1 MNTFVGGPHVPVTV
15 RTLAVRSLAA
25 KTLARGRSIEYDTR
39 RARERAV
46 NWLALAMLLAAWNV
60 EARLDDSV
68 QAGSLSER
76 PPAPF
81 EPGVGGFD
89 WTEPRSAGWMSCA
102 ARQMAPCSAEL
113 PGARPLAAGAVR
125 TLRSR

>member
-25 KTLARGRSIEYDTR
+25 NTLARGGSIEYDTG

-60 EARLDDSV
+60 EARLDD
-68 QAGSLSER
+68 A
-76 PPAPF
+76 PPASSLVDRPLTVF
-81 EPGVGGFD
+81 EPAVGGFD
-89 WTEPRSAGWMSCA
+89 WTEPRSPGWMSGT
-102 ARQMAPCSAEL
+102 ARQMAPCGAGL
-113 PGARPLAAGAVR
+113 PGARALADGAVR
-125 TLRSR
+125 TLRLR